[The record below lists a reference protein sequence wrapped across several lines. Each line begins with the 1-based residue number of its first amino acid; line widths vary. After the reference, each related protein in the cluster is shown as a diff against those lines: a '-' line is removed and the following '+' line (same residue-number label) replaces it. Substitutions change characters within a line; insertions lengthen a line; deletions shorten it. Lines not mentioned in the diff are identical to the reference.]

1 MKTFGMLSL
10 ILFFAFGASANDLLK
25 FDFPIYQ
32 NKPAGK
38 QVGGNR
44 EAASTPALSPEA
56 AQRQFTVPEGFEVR
70 LFAAEPMVVNPVTM
84 TWDER
89 GRLWVLELYEYPSG
103 APEGTKGRDRIK
115 ILEDTDADGRADK
128 VHVWADGMSLAT
140 GLILGDGGAYVG
152 QAPHLLHLKD
162 TDGDDRADS
171 REIVMT
177 GFGLEDRHELLNG
190 FTWGPDGYLYMTHGV
205 FTHSKVKNPDDPND
219 DGVIM
224 NAAVA
229 RFHPR
234 TKKFEVFA
242 DGTSNPWGVD
252 FDAKGNAFVSACVID
267 HLFHL
272 APGGLYS
279 RQAGQATNPY
289 AYELLP
295 SIVDHRHHMAAYSGV
310 QVYLGDKYPEEYVGK
325 VMMGNI
331 HDNAVHADMLTPKGS
346 SFVSSEWQDFLRSDG
361 DGWFRPVSEQVGPD
375 GNLWI
380 ADWYDKY
387 PCYQN
392 ARADPEGVDRVYGRI
407 WRVVYT
413 GGNDDQ
419 VAPSRNIVDMNLA
432 ALSSGVL
439 TQLLGHKNIWHRK
452 MAQRLLS
459 ERGEEGFGE
468 PVLHPETPIHKLF
481 ENGTTLEARLTAL
494 WALHGTGLLRAG
506 DLSDA
511 AEDSEPAIRAW
522 VARLIGE
529 RGYAFI
535 ESIDVLSKL
544 AADPDPTVR
553 LAVAVACRQFVS
565 GSLTVNTPPR
575 YPLNEVVTGGVL
587 SELFKASAGNDDP
600 TLHFLIWMA
609 LEPLIEADPMHAVLY
624 YEMELTKKL
633 QPLAS
638 KIMRKMMR
646 RVSDM
651 GDDVILAQV
660 AAGLNGLGDGAD
672 EVLVAALEGLVEG
685 QRGRVKEV
693 DGDAIKAI
701 GKLSQHENGSVA
713 SLAQQLGT
721 IWGDASALKLVL
733 ETLVDED
740 VSQQDRLRAIEVAGQ
755 NKTNVTREALM
766 DLVASDASNPLKVAA
781 VQALTNA
788 GDDSTS
794 YILVKG
800 WRDYSPS
807 VRRAV
812 ATLCTARREWRWPLF
827 NAVEKEKI
835 APGEVPP
842 KVIRALANARERG
855 DREKTLKF
863 FGRVNKTSAEKR
875 ALIAKKR
882 RMVLEGKADLAKGHE
897 LAKTACLV
905 CHKLYDEGAEI
916 GPDLTGVGRSS
927 LNALLSNVIDPNEI
941 IGQGYEN
948 VIVETKDGRTLSGRL
963 VEETDTRIKLVNLG
977 PIEYVV
983 AKDQI
988 VSRTVSEM
996 SLMPEGLDA
1005 LPDEDFRNLIWYILT
1020 PPEDGPVTEERRHE
1034 LIGGE
1039 HEEARVDPRID
1050 GESVALWNPVW
1061 QVLAPEFEGTPRK
1074 HVNLGGHKNVLET
1087 HPYDDSKPAALEA
1100 VLEISA
1106 AGAFLDFEVASH
1118 ERGDWELRVFVQ
1130 GKLLKRAVVNRKKS
1144 MWQTVSVDLSNYAG
1158 KNVSVRAEN
1167 VANGW
1172 EWEFGYWSRIS
1183 LRSKTELSLSR

>member
-1 MKTFGMLSL
+1 
-10 ILFFAFGASANDLLK
+10 
-25 FDFPIYQ
+25 
-32 NKPAGK
+32 
-38 QVGGNR
+38 
-44 EAASTPALSPEA
+44 
-56 AQRQFTVPEGFEVR
+56 
-70 LFAAEPMVVNPVTM
+70 
-84 TWDER
+84 
-89 GRLWVLELYEYPSG
+89 
-103 APEGTKGRDRIK
+103 
-115 ILEDTDADGRADK
+115 
-128 VHVWADGMSLAT
+128 
-140 GLILGDGGAYVG
+140 
-152 QAPHLLHLKD
+152 
-162 TDGDDRADS
+162 
-171 REIVMT
+171 
-177 GFGLEDRHELLNG
+177 
-190 FTWGPDGYLYMTHGV
+190 
-205 FTHSKVKNPDDPND
+205 
-219 DGVIM
+219 
-224 NAAVA
+224 
-229 RFHPR
+229 
-234 TKKFEVFA
+234 
-242 DGTSNPWGVD
+242 
-252 FDAKGNAFVSACVID
+252 
-267 HLFHL
+267 
-272 APGGLYS
+272 
-279 RQAGQATNPY
+279 
-289 AYELLP
+289 
-295 SIVDHRHHMAAYSGV
+295 
-310 QVYLGDKYPEEYVGK
+310 
-325 VMMGNI
+325 
-331 HDNAVHADMLTPKGS
+331 
-346 SFVSSEWQDFLRSDG
+346 
-361 DGWFRPVSEQVGPD
+361 
-375 GNLWI
+375 
-380 ADWYDKY
+380 
-387 PCYQN
+387 
-392 ARADPEGVDRVYGRI
+392 
-407 WRVVYT
+407 
-413 GGNDDQ
+413 
-419 VAPSRNIVDMNLA
+419 
-432 ALSSGVL
+432 
-439 TQLLGHKNIWHRK
+439 
-452 MAQRLLS
+452 
-459 ERGEEGFGE
+459 
-468 PVLHPETPIHKLF
+468 
-481 ENGTTLEARLTAL
+481 
-494 WALHGTGLLRAG
+494 
-506 DLSDA
+506 
-511 AEDSEPAIRAW
+511 
-522 VARLIGE
+522 
-529 RGYAFI
+529 
-535 ESIDVLSKL
+535 
-544 AADPDPTVR
+544 
-553 LAVAVACRQFVS
+553 
-565 GSLTVNTPPR
+565 
-575 YPLNEVVTGGVL
+575 
-587 SELFKASAGNDDP
+587 
-600 TLHFLIWMA
+600 
-609 LEPLIEADPMHAVLY
+609 
-624 YEMELTKKL
+624 
-633 QPLAS
+633 
-638 KIMRKMMR
+638 
-646 RVSDM
+646 
-651 GDDVILAQV
+651 
-660 AAGLNGLGDGAD
+660 
-672 EVLVAALEGLVEG
+672 
-685 QRGRVKEV
+685 
-693 DGDAIKAI
+693 
-701 GKLSQHENGSVA
+701 
-713 SLAQQLGT
+713 
-721 IWGDASALKLVL
+721 
-733 ETLVDED
+733 
-740 VSQQDRLRAIEVAGQ
+740 
-755 NKTNVTREALM
+755 M